1 MSDIYV
7 VVVKH
12 NIVAALERVADSATT
27 SVPETKLEIGTRL
40 AENYRVNGCI
50 DGEYP
55 FDNAQRAKI
64 FATLCLEFTRA
75 LVDKRIDIVKALA
88 IGAEYNARKDS
99 NSESAK

>member
-1 MSDIYV
+1 MTDTYV

-12 NIVAALERVADSATT
+12 NIVSALERVAENANT
-27 SVPETKLEIGTRL
+27 SVPQAKLEIGTRL
-40 AENYRVNGCI
+40 AKNYRLNGCI
-50 DGEYP
+50 DGEYH

-88 IGAEYNARKDS
+88 VGAEYNAMRD
-99 NSESAK
+99 

>member
-12 NIVAALERVADSATT
+12 NIVTALKRIAENANT
-27 SVPETKLEIGTRL
+27 SVPPTKLEIGTRL
-40 AENYRVNGCI
+40 AENYRIDGCI
-50 DGEYP
+50 DGEYY

-75 LVDKRIDIVKALA
+75 LVDKRIDVVKALA
-88 IGAEYNARKDS
+88 IGAEYNATRD
-99 NSESAK
+99 